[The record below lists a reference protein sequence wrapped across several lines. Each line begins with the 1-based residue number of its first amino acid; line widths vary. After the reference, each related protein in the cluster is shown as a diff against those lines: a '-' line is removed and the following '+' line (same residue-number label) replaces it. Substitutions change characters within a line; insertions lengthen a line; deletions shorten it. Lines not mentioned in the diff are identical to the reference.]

1 MNTALAGL
9 VILVLGDSHMAGSN
23 YLISSLHDALI
34 NEGASVNSYGMC
46 GASADA
52 WLNKTT
58 VSCGRA
64 ERHDKAGPIVDM
76 GKQAYTWQINEL
88 IAKHHPN
95 LVIVEAADAMAGYGS
110 PQMPRAWIYE
120 QTHALAGRIAASGAK
135 CVWVGPVY
143 GAANSPYHKDDQRVQ
158 ELSQF
163 LSQSVAPC
171 LYINSTR
178 FAQPGQ
184 WPTTDGQHLTSTGY
198 KAWGQDIANA
208 VAQMKGQLAEK

>member
-1 MNTALAGL
+1 
-9 VILVLGDSHMAGSN
+9 
-23 YLISSLHDALI
+23 
-34 NEGASVNSYGMC
+34 
-46 GASADA
+46 
-52 WLNKTT
+52 
-58 VSCGRA
+58 
-64 ERHDKAGPIVDM
+64 
-76 GKQAYTWQINEL
+76 
-88 IAKHHPN
+88 
-95 LVIVEAADAMAGYGS
+95 
-110 PQMPRAWIYE
+110 MPRAWIYE

-171 LYINSTR
+171 LYIDSTR

-184 WPTTDGQHLTSTGY
+184 WPTTDGQHLTPTGY

-208 VAQMKGQLAEK
+208 VAQMKGQLTQK